1 MKLSFAARKLSK
13 PYFILY
19 FFYSVGE
26 GEGEV
31 VRGTYAHKCDACASV
46 YSL

>member
-1 MKLSFAARKLSK
+1 MKLSFGARKLSK

-26 GEGEV
+26 GEV
-31 VRGTYAHKCDACASV
+31 VRGTYAHKCGACASV